1 MERAPQAVRQRL
13 VKAAT
18 ALENAGL
25 QYAVIGGNVV
35 GLWVA
40 SVDEAAV
47 RNTRDVD
54 LLVSR
59 EQWAEVCEAM
69 KAEGFVFRRAASLDM
84 FLDPA
89 GSGKAVDAVHVI
101 FAGEHVDDRQVLPN
115 PSLGKVT
122 LLDGIRVIGLQEL
135 VRMKLDAWTLKDRL
149 HLEDLQGVGLLDAGP
164 MESLPDQLRERYES
178 ISGEIGEA
186 PGRGGQSI

>member
-1 MERAPQAVRQRL
+1 MERAPQAVRERL
-13 VKAAT
+13 VKAAR

-25 QYAVIGGNVV
+25 QHAVIGGNAV

-59 EQWAEVCEAM
+59 EQWAKVCEAM
-69 KAEGFVFRRAASLDM
+69 KAEGFVYRHAASLDM
-84 FLDPA
+84 FLDSA
-89 GSGKAVDAVHVI
+89 GNGKTVDAVHVI
-101 FAGEHVDDRQVLPN
+101 FSGEHVDDRQVLPN
-115 PSLGKVT
+115 PSLDKVT

-164 MESLPDQLRERYES
+164 IELLPDQLRERYES
-178 ISGEIGEA
+178 ISGEIGET
-186 PGRGGQSI
+186 PGRGGRSI